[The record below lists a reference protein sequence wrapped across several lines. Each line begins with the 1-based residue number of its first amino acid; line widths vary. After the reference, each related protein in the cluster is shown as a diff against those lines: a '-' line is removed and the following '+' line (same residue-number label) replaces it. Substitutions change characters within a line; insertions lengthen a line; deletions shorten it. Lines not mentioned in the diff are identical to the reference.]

1 MPTTPPII
9 DARHLR
15 KSFRRPEGQTLL
27 VLDNVDLKIYP
38 REIVALLGKSGSGK
52 STLLRILAGLVPAS
66 EGEVLFKGVPL
77 NGPQQGISMVFQSFA
92 LMPWLTVL
100 QNVELGLES
109 LGLDKKTRRDRA
121 LKAIDMIGL
130 DGFESAY
137 PRELSGGMQQRVG
150 FARALVVR
158 PKVLL
163 MDEPFSA
170 LDILTAEALRKDLMN
185 IWKAGDEDSPEAIL
199 LVTHNIEEAAE
210 IADRIL
216 IFGSDPGY
224 LKAEL
229 PVRQSYPRVDEN
241 YIREVVDNV
250 YFLMTTP
257 LQHNKIR
264 LLQEVDFDSIELS
277 YRLPEA
283 DPNQLKAL
291 AWAVFEEEP
300 DKALDL
306 PVVAELVALNMDDFY
321 DLMEAMQILHLAKI
335 SRGDLMLTDAGRSFA
350 QADLH
355 EGKVIFAS
363 LLFEWVPVMTYI
375 VELIAK
381 SEKKRID
388 EQEVL
393 SVLADSLSESE
404 AERVF
409 KVIVSWGR
417 FAEIFAYNIESRY
430 LSLENPD

>member
-1 MPTTPPII
+1 MPTPPLI
-9 DARHLR
+9 DARGLR

-27 VLDNVDLKIYP
+27 VLDNVDLTIQP

-66 EGEVLFKGVPL
+66 EGQVLFQGKPL

-158 PKVLL
+158 PTVLL

-170 LDILTAEALRKDLMN
+170 LDILTAESLRKDLMN
-185 IWKAGDEDSPEAIL
+185 IWKADDEESPGAIL

-229 PVRQSYPRVDEN
+229 PVRQPYPRVDEN

-264 LLQEVDFDSIELS
+264 LLQEVDFDNIDLS
-277 YRLPEA
+277 YRLPDAE
-283 DPNQLKAL
+283 PNQLQAL
-291 AWAVFEEEP
+291 ACAVFEEEP

-350 QADLH
+350 QADLQ
-355 EGKVIFAS
+355 EGKAIFAS

-393 SVLADSLSESE
+393 TILADSLSESE